1 MLRLIDGFITI
12 ELYPF
17 HLLSASPLQTR
28 HKICTIVIT
37 SVHVYFQST
46 GRESWERQVSS
57 MSSDTPLVVN
67 LEVTVPRIIL
77 AKDPSRPGWRGTATS
92 EQSSEYSQSEDVGEQ
107 VRIVPLDQPTARLSA
122 LQLEGTSAES
132 RMIHTMPFRLFR
144 LKVPNQAQA
153 FLLQVFRRRG
163 RFINE
168 KRQKTPGSDIES
180 LYLSDEMALSIE
192 IRHTGEPGSEP
203 DKTPTE
209 PTITTPAP
217 PIIAGKNRVILYL
230 NGEGTPES
238 YSIDGVE
245 S

>member
-1 MLRLIDGFITI
+1 
-12 ELYPF
+12 
-17 HLLSASPLQTR
+17 
-28 HKICTIVIT
+28 
-37 SVHVYFQST
+37 
-46 GRESWERQVSS
+46 

-77 AKDPSRPGWRGTATS
+77 AKDPSRPGWRGTTTS
-92 EQSSEYSQSEDVGEQ
+92 EQSSEHSQSEDVGEQ
-107 VRIVPLDQPTARLSA
+107 VRIVPLDQPAARLSA

-132 RMIHTMPFRLFR
+132 RMIHTISFRLFR

-163 RFINE
+163 RFISE
-168 KRQKTPGSDIES
+168 KRPKPPGSGIES
-180 LYLSDEMALSIE
+180 FYLSDEMALSIE
-192 IRHTGEPGSEP
+192 IQHTGEP

-230 NGEGTPES
+230 NSEGTPAS

>member
-46 GRESWERQVSS
+46 GRESWERQVS

-67 LEVTVPRIIL
+67 LEVTVPSIIL
-77 AKDPSRPGWRGTATS
+77 AKDPPRPGWRGTATS
-92 EQSSEYSQSEDVGEQ
+92 EQSSEHSQREDVGEQ
-107 VRIVPLDQPTARLSA
+107 VRIVPLDQPAARYSA
-122 LQLEGTSAES
+122 IQQEGTSAES
-132 RMIHTMPFRLFR
+132 RMVHTMPFRLFR
-144 LKVPNQAQA
+144 LKVPKQAQS

-163 RFINE
+163 RFISE
-168 KRQKTPGSDIES
+168 KRQKTPGSDSES

-192 IRHTGEPGSEP
+192 IRHAGEP
-203 DKTPTE
+203 DKAPTE
-209 PTITTPAP
+209 PTITSPAP
-217 PIIAGKNRVILYL
+217 SIIAGKNRVILYL
-230 NGEGTPES
+230 NSEGTPES